1 MAALIYSG
9 HVVLTAAN
17 GTRYDASNLDALA
30 KENKSNLYSFK
41 HIARP
46 KAPAMAELKRLFEI
60 LGIPEGLIVNPNTWE
75 DAVKELLTV
84 VKDLSSRGLHTIS
97 ILNDGFALWGQPLIP
112 GNIMDD
118 YKERIRKVTGFGNA
132 VNSRFNTPAK
142 LQNFDYSM
150 EQLKEIEDGIK
161 VIRVVERYEDFK
173 SKCSANV
180 EYFSKV
186 ELVFQDEKWTDRI
199 RAERE
204 AFERARDGIRIEDE
218 SSDPGTVI
226 NRRLNALKEEY
237 ITYYTKLH
245 ERCRLGVTDSA
256 RKGEILEGRTMANL
270 RKLTN
275 ISGILS
281 VAKFKDIVERDL
293 SPLKVCFDLT
303 PDQLKQSHI
312 CPHCH
317 LKPSDNETPVKGRL
331 DIIEDKLQK
340 LAAEWTSTLLSSIED
355 PMVAKD
361 IEYLKPEQKK
371 TVERFLEERRL
382 PDVVDNHFVDT
393 VNTLLRGL
401 DNMEV
406 DIGELTGIICSWG
419 PCTADDLKSKL
430 SALVDDWARGRDKN
444 KLRIIIK

>member
-1 MAALIYSG
+1 
-9 HVVLTAAN
+9 
-17 GTRYDASNLDALA
+17 
-30 KENKSNLYSFK
+30 
-41 HIARP
+41 
-46 KAPAMAELKRLFEI
+46 
-60 LGIPEGLIVNPNTWE
+60 
-75 DAVKELLTV
+75 
-84 VKDLSSRGLHTIS
+84 
-97 ILNDGFALWGQPLIP
+97 
-112 GNIMDD
+112 
-118 YKERIRKVTGFGNA
+118 
-132 VNSRFNTPAK
+132 
-142 LQNFDYSM
+142 
-150 EQLKEIEDGIK
+150 
-161 VIRVVERYEDFK
+161 
-173 SKCSANV
+173 
-180 EYFSKV
+180 
-186 ELVFQDEKWTDRI
+186 
-199 RAERE
+199 
-204 AFERARDGIRIEDE
+204 
-218 SSDPGTVI
+218 
-226 NRRLNALKEEY
+226 
-237 ITYYTKLH
+237 
-245 ERCRLGVTDSA
+245 VTDSA